1 MTYKQMF
8 QISMNQIVK
17 IIAFKIEQKK
27 VQPPCKQESRKLIQN
42 KLGGGVIKGGRGYK
56 NALS

>member
-27 VQPPCKQESRKLIQN
+27 VQPPCKQESRKIIQN
-42 KLGGGVIKGGRGYK
+42 KLEGVIKGGRGYK